1 MAKKER
7 KSLSAYSI
15 ILILLVVLAI
25 LTWLLPHLPGSVTP
39 EMIENDSSLVTG
51 VNRATIADIF
61 MSPFNGFKD
70 AIDVCVFVLFL
81 GGFLG
86 IVTKTKALDAGIAA
100 LVRKLKGN
108 EIILIP
114 ILMTL
119 FSIGGSTY
127 GMAEETI
134 AFYTLI
140 CSTMVAAGF
149 DSMVGAAVILLGAGV
164 GCLGS
169 TINPFA
175 TGIAMATV
183 VDGGLHVE
191 NAYILIIGVI
201 LWITSLIAAVIYVMR
216 YAEEVKRDKG
226 SIFLSLREQ
235 EAMNEHFGHVDFN
248 EVEFTGKQRV
258 TLIIFAITFV
268 IMIISLV
275 AWGKYNIHVFEGW
288 SAFLTGVPLGEW
300 YFGELSMWFT
310 FMGLIIAAING
321 FSEKETVDAFL
332 AGSADILSVVLIIA
346 LSRGV
351 SVLMKATYLD
361 KYILNTASNLLKGLP
376 AIVFA
381 PASYILYMILSF
393 LIPSTSGLAT
403 VSLPIMAPLT
413 QNIGFRPE
421 VMIMIFSGACGLI
434 NLITPTSGVVMG
446 GLSTAKIEFSTYI
459 KWVMKLLGIIFVL
472 NVVILTVAMYVV
484 K

>member
-25 LTWLLPHLPGSVTP
+25 LTWILPQLPSSVTAD
-39 EMIENDSSLVTG
+39 MIAEDTSLVTG
-51 VNRATIADIF
+51 VHHAVLSDIF
-61 MSPFNGFKD
+61 MAPFNGFKD

-86 IVTKTKALDAGIAA
+86 IVTKTRALDAGIAA
-100 LVRKLKGN
+100 LVRKLKGK
-108 EIILIP
+108 EIVLIP
-114 ILMTL
+114 VLMTL

-149 DSMVGAAVILLGAGV
+149 DSMVGATVILLGAGV

-183 VDGGLHVE
+183 TDGGINVE

-201 LWITSLIAAVIYVMR
+201 LWITSLIAAIVYVMR
-216 YAEEVKRDKG
+216 YAEKVKKDKG

-235 EAMNEHFGHVDFN
+235 KDMEETFGHVDFN
-248 EVEFTGKQRV
+248 EVEFTGKQKI
-258 TLIIFAITFV
+258 TLIIFTITFI
-268 IMIISLV
+268 IMIISLI
-275 AWGKYNIHVFEGW
+275 AWGKYDIHFFESW

-310 FMGLIIAAING
+310 FSGLIIAVING
-321 FSEKETVDAFL
+321 FSEKETIDAFL

-361 KYILNTASNLLKGLP
+361 SYILNFASMKLSGLP
-376 AIVFA
+376 AIIFA
-381 PASYILYMILSF
+381 PASYLLYMILSF

-403 VSLPIMAPLT
+403 VSLPIMAPLAKSL
-413 QNIGFRPE
+413 GFRPE

-434 NLITPTSGVVMG
+434 NLLTPTSGVVMG
-446 GLSTAKIEFSTYI
+446 GLSTAKIEYGTYV
-459 KWVMKLLGIIFVL
+459 KWVMKLLVIIFIL
-472 NVVILTVAMYVV
+472 NVVILTCAMLML

>member
-25 LTWLLPHLPGSVTP
+25 LTWILPQLPGSVTP
-39 EMIENDSSLVTG
+39 EMIEENSSLVTG
-51 VNRATIADIF
+51 VNRATIPDIF
-61 MSPFNGFKD
+61 MAPFNGFKD

-100 LVRKLKGN
+100 LVRKLKGR

-114 ILMTL
+114 VLMTL

-183 VDGGLHVE
+183 TDAGLKVE
-191 NAYILIIGVI
+191 NAYILIIGVV
-201 LWITSLIAAVIYVMR
+201 LWITSLIAAVVYVMR
-216 YAEEVKRDKG
+216 YAEKVKKDKG

-235 EAMNEHFGHVDFN
+235 EVMNETFGHVDFN
-248 EVEFTGKQRV
+248 EVEFTGKQKT
-258 TLIIFAITFV
+258 TLIVFAITFV
-268 IMIISLV
+268 IMIISLI
-275 AWGKYNIHVFEGW
+275 AWGEYDIHVFEGW
-288 SAFLTGVPLGEW
+288 TAFLTGVPLGQW

-310 FMGLIIAAING
+310 FSGIIIAIING
-321 FSEKETVDAFL
+321 FSEKETIDAFL

-351 SVLMKATYLD
+351 SVLMKVTYLD
-361 KYILNTASNLLKGLP
+361 KFILNFASMKLAGLP
-376 AIVFA
+376 AAVFA
-381 PASYILYMILSF
+381 PASYLLYMLLSF
-393 LIPSTSGLAT
+393 LIPSTSGLAS

-413 QNIGFRPE
+413 QSLGFRPE

-434 NLITPTSGVVMG
+434 NLLTPTSGVVMG
-446 GLSTAKIEFSTYI
+446 GLSTAKIEYGTYV
-459 KWVMKLLGIIFVL
+459 KWVMKLLGVIFVL
-472 NVVILTVAMYVV
+472 NIVILTIAMFLV